1 LSTEPTRLT
10 DDRIAGS
17 GAFDGSTHIF
27 PLRVYYEDTD
37 AAGIVY
43 YANYLKFAERARTE
57 LMRLLGAEHRTMM
70 ASDGVSFAVRACA
83 VDYLQPARLDD
94 AIAVLTRVDR
104 AGGASIGMTQ
114 TVVRADGGDVTV
126 LVAMTVRLACIDG
139 RQRAA
144 RLPRRVRTALQ
155 KLVDGSPANG
165 A

>member
-1 LSTEPTRLT
+1 MAPYGLPEAVP
-10 DDRIAGS
+10 
-17 GAFDGSTHIF
+17 
-27 PLRVYYEDTD
+27 P
-37 AAGIVY
+37 
-43 YANYLKFAERARTE
+43 
-57 LMRLLGAEHRTMM
+57 TMM
-70 ASDGVSFAVRACA
+70 ASDGVGFAVRACA
-83 VDYLQPARLDD
+83 ADYLLPARLDD

-114 TVVRADGGDVTV
+114 TVVRADGGVVTVGDATV

-144 RLPRRVRTALQ
+144 RLPRQVRTALQ

>member
-1 LSTEPTRLT
+1 
-10 DDRIAGS
+10 
-17 GAFDGSTHIF
+17 
-27 PLRVYYEDTD
+27 
-37 AAGIVY
+37 
-43 YANYLKFAERARTE
+43 
-57 LMRLLGAEHRTMM
+57 
-70 ASDGVSFAVRACA
+70 
-83 VDYLQPARLDD
+83 LQPARLDD

-114 TVVRADGGDVTV
+114 TVVRTDGGDVTV
-126 LVAMTVRLACIDG
+126 LVAMTVRLACIDV